1 MNAQDFHKAHR
12 APQAGPKAK
21 KKKDRDKKKRNVEV
35 SKKGKNPKA
44 FTFAS
49 VVRAKKT
56 QQRNQD
62 RAHRK
67 EHAPMAIRLGA
78 EPPPFFVAVVGP
90 KGVGKSL
97 LIKCLVRHYTK
108 QSIQETTGPITIVS
122 GKKRRVTLFECPCE
136 INAMCDVAKVADLV
150 LLLIDAHFGF
160 EMEIFEFLNIL
171 KTHGFPKVIGVLTH
185 LDKFKKMQQV
195 KEAKKSLKHRFWTEI
210 CDGAKLFYLSGL
222 INGKYPKREIL
233 NLARFIS
240 VTKFRPL
247 KWRNSHG
254 CIVADRWEDITEES
268 LLDENPKADRKICF
282 YGYVRGTAIKPTQ
295 KLHVLGVGDFSIRAV
310 DVLPDPCPL
319 PGTEKKK
326 KLRKLSEKERL
337 IYAPFADVGNVLY
350 DKDATYINLRPRQV
364 LYSSRQ
370 DILIPGQKE
379 GEEEEEENDKVAPA
393 LDGKD
398 KEVIKASSIPKV
410 LESEK
415 DLGEGQMMVKK
426 LQKNRVDMEEEINA
440 EDIKLFADTE
450 AVLDAGDND
459 NNNKK
464 EEEEEEEQEGNRD
477 LEEQDEEEGDDL
489 SEGKDTN
496 EEGGENKL
504 EITKK
509 DGVLGRM
516 YAKQE
521 IGEDGVLR
529 TRMLFKHEMDN
540 DVHDDDDDDDDDD
553 EEEEEE
559 EDNGE
564 NNPWN
569 LAAAPSLNN
578 GEDNDNDDD
587 EDDDE
592 EDEDDDQDNDFRA
605 FKEDDT
611 AAAAAHGASSTASS
625 SSSLRGTMHEKWRE
639 SLGVRALEMFHRGD
653 NLMSLVYGDD
663 YNRRVRGLDPKKQ
676 HHGAAAD
683 KGDEDDDDDDDEE
696 NDDSDQS
703 EDDDFFKIKKKKN
716 IQEEDLDD
724 DDELPNPQV
733 GEWSDEDKC
742 EDIRNRFVTGDWS
755 DPEADDGEQL
765 EEEEEDDDDDDFD
778 GDDDDDDDPDNEIT
792 VEGMDQEDDDDD
804 DNGGKE
810 RLKAAFNAEYDAEKA
825 AREGGNKKKKGGR
838 RDDDGEG
845 GVTTYYDQVKREME
859 QQATLNEEAFKEASI
874 EEKLM
879 HLGCAP
885 GLYVRIEL
893 HAVPC
898 EFILHFKKNHP
909 VVLGALLP
917 SEHTKGLLQV
927 RVKKHRWHAKI
938 LKTNDP
944 IIISLGWRRF
954 QSLPIYSILDRNE
967 TRMRFLKYTP
977 EHMHCIGTFYGPL
990 TMPNIGFCAFQRA
1003 GSGQASFRICATGVV
1018 LEQGKSFTIVKKLKL
1033 TGAPY
1038 KIHKNTAFI
1047 RNMFSSSLEA
1057 AKFVGAAIKTVSG
1070 IRGQIKKP
1078 VTNSGTASSGGAGPD
1093 GAYRATFEDRI
1104 KMSDIVFLRTWTR
1117 VEPERFYN
1125 PVTSLLEKS
1134 HDSWNGVRTIRD
1146 IRRQDRIPIPTRKD
1160 SEYKPIQR
1168 SAVKFAP
1175 LRIPKKILAELPFKS
1190 KPKLERKHKNK
1201 TMEQR
1206 RKVVMEPQ
1214 EKKAYSLIQALN
1226 TLRNERAKTRKIA
1239 ETERKMSFDDNLIL

>member
-1 MNAQDFHKAHR
+1 
-12 APQAGPKAK
+12 
-21 KKKDRDKKKRNVEV
+21 
-35 SKKGKNPKA
+35 
-44 FTFAS
+44 
-49 VVRAKKT
+49 
-56 QQRNQD
+56 
-62 RAHRK
+62 
-67 EHAPMAIRLGA
+67 
-78 EPPPFFVAVVGP
+78 
-90 KGVGKSL
+90 
-97 LIKCLVRHYTK
+97 
-108 QSIQETTGPITIVS
+108 
-122 GKKRRVTLFECPCE
+122 
-136 INAMCDVAKVADLV
+136 
-150 LLLIDAHFGF
+150 
-160 EMEIFEFLNIL
+160 
-171 KTHGFPKVIGVLTH
+171 
-185 LDKFKKMQQV
+185 
-195 KEAKKSLKHRFWTEI
+195 
-210 CDGAKLFYLSGL
+210 
-222 INGKYPKREIL
+222 
-233 NLARFIS
+233 
-240 VTKFRPL
+240 
-247 KWRNSHG
+247 
-254 CIVADRWEDITEES
+254 
-268 LLDENPKADRKICF
+268 
-282 YGYVRGTAIKPTQ
+282 
-295 KLHVLGVGDFSIRAV
+295 
-310 DVLPDPCPL
+310 
-319 PGTEKKK
+319 
-326 KLRKLSEKERL
+326 
-337 IYAPFADVGNVLY
+337 
-350 DKDATYINLRPRQV
+350 
-364 LYSSRQ
+364 
-370 DILIPGQKE
+370 
-379 GEEEEEENDKVAPA
+379 
-393 LDGKD
+393 
-398 KEVIKASSIPKV
+398 
-410 LESEK
+410 
-415 DLGEGQMMVKK
+415 
-426 LQKNRVDMEEEINA
+426 
-440 EDIKLFADTE
+440 
-450 AVLDAGDND
+450 
-459 NNNKK
+459 
-464 EEEEEEEQEGNRD
+464 
-477 LEEQDEEEGDDL
+477 
-489 SEGKDTN
+489 
-496 EEGGENKL
+496 
-504 EITKK
+504 
-509 DGVLGRM
+509 
-516 YAKQE
+516 
-521 IGEDGVLR
+521 
-529 TRMLFKHEMDN
+529 
-540 DVHDDDDDDDDDD
+540 
-553 EEEEEE
+553 
-559 EDNGE
+559 
-564 NNPWN
+564 
-569 LAAAPSLNN
+569 
-578 GEDNDNDDD
+578 
-587 EDDDE
+587 
-592 EDEDDDQDNDFRA
+592 
-605 FKEDDT
+605 
-611 AAAAAHGASSTASS
+611 
-625 SSSLRGTMHEKWRE
+625 
-639 SLGVRALEMFHRGD
+639 
-653 NLMSLVYGDD
+653 
-663 YNRRVRGLDPKKQ
+663 
-676 HHGAAAD
+676 
-683 KGDEDDDDDDDEE
+683 
-696 NDDSDQS
+696 
-703 EDDDFFKIKKKKN
+703 
-716 IQEEDLDD
+716 
-724 DDELPNPQV
+724 
-733 GEWSDEDKC
+733 
-742 EDIRNRFVTGDWS
+742 
-755 DPEADDGEQL
+755 
-765 EEEEEDDDDDDFD
+765 
-778 GDDDDDDDPDNEIT
+778 
-792 VEGMDQEDDDDD
+792 MDQEDDDDD

-1239 ETERKMSFDDNLIL
+1239 ETERKMKRDKRLAKENEKLELKRKEKRKARYVSQANEKAKRQRMAEKRSKGGRSTDD